1 MTPKETVLEFFSWV
15 RSGRDLERVHN
26 LMAPQVL
33 AHQVVSEALQTVTRS
48 PQNYLEHMLEMR
60 TTYGEF
66 SLKLEEVLTD
76 GDRVY
81 VRWKQ
86 EGRHLETLEGFAATG
101 KPLIENAS
109 AVYRVKHNK
118 IVEYWIQI
126 DRAGLRAQLEGN
138 TP

>member
-48 PQNYLEHMLEMR
+48 PQNYLEHVLEMR
-60 TTYGEF
+60 ATYGEF
-66 SLKLEEVLTD
+66 TLEIEEVLTD

-86 EGRHLETLEGFAATG
+86 EGRHLETLEGFPPTN
-101 KPLIENAS
+101 KPLLERAS
-109 AVYRVKHNK
+109 AVYRVQEGR

-126 DRAGLRAQLEGN
+126 DRAGLRAQLERN
-138 TP
+138 AE